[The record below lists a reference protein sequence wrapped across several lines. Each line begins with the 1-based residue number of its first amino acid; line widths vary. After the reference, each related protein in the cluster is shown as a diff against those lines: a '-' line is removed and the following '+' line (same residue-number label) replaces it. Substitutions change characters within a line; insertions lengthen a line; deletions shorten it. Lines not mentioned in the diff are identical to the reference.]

1 MEDKLV
7 LFNQT
12 TLKKLLNK
20 RLSETKFG
28 EHVKMITDISNIYEQ
43 LKSLDVEYVII
54 GLPEDV
60 GVFANYGK
68 SGASTAWE
76 ATIKILLNIQNNK
89 FTQAKNVLILGHLNF
104 DNKLKKLSSLSQQN
118 AKDVAKARK
127 IVSKIDKEVSNL
139 IYNIISAGK
148 KPIIIGGGHNN
159 AYGNLKGTSLALNK
173 RLNVINF
180 DAHSDFRNEEGRH
193 SGNGFSYAFSEGFL
207 RNYFIFGL
215 HENYTS
221 DLIFKTLDNNKNIAY
236 NTFED
241 IEIKKEINYKS
252 AMENAL
258 NYVSKDSFGIE
269 IDCDAI
275 QNIPSSA
282 MTPSGFSVNQARE
295 FVHFFGNHEN
305 ATYLHICEAAPTPE
319 NEAQVGK
326 LITYLITDFIKAN
339 ASKNSIV

>member
-7 LFNQT
+7 LFNQS

-20 RLSETKFG
+20 RQAESKFG
-28 EHVKMITDISNIYEQ
+28 EHIKMITDISNIYEQ
-43 LKSLDVEYVII
+43 LKTLDVDYVII

-68 SGASTAWE
+68 SGTSASWE
-76 ATIKILLNIQNNK
+76 ATIKILLNIQSNK
-89 FTQAKNVLILGHLNF
+89 FTLAKKVLVLGHLNF
-104 DNKLKKLSSLSQQN
+104 ESELKKLSTLNQSKV
-118 AKDVAKARK
+118 KDVAKARK
-127 IVSKIDKEVSNL
+127 LVAKIDKEVSNL
-139 IYNIISAGK
+139 IYNIICAGK

-173 RLNVINF
+173 RINVVNF
-180 DAHSDFRNEEGRH
+180 DAHTDFRKEEGRH

-221 DLIFKTLDNNKNIAY
+221 DLIFKAIDNNNNIAY
-236 NTFED
+236 NTFEE
-241 IEIKKEINYKS
+241 IEIKKELSYNN
-252 AMENAL
+252 AMEQAL
-258 NYVSKDSFGIE
+258 DHVNKDSFGIE

-282 MTPSGFSVNQARE
+282 MTPSGFSVNQVRE
-295 FVHFFGNHEN
+295 FVTYFGNHEN

-319 NEAQVGK
+319 TETQVGK
-326 LITYLITDFIKAN
+326 LITYLITDFIRAN
-339 ASKNSIV
+339 AN